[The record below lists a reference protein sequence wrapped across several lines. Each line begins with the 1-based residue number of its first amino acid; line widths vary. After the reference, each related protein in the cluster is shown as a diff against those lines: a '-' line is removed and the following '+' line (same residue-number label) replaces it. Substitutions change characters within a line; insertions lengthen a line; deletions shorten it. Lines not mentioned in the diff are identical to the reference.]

1 MIPEKFLDSRIKL
14 LLALLLPAILLY
26 YKSIK
31 YDFTTLDEQ
40 WLIVNNADLLNG
52 WKAVKDGF
60 TKSIT
65 GLYYRPLLITSV
77 FIDYKIGG
85 LSPTVY
91 HFSNLLMHLG
101 CVLLLFKFLRLN
113 KISRIA
119 SWVLSLI
126 FSVHPILLHAVV
138 WVPGRNDLLLCI
150 FTLSSLIFLLR
161 FFEAPKKI
169 YFILHVLFFVGALFT
184 KETAI
189 ALPVI
194 YLACYL
200 VYKKEKHTQI
210 WVFMP
215 VWLII
220 AGAWLVVR
228 NNIVE
233 VPAPDQLS
241 LLEVIKNLVPAMILY
256 TGKAI
261 LPVQQS
267 ILPLMRNAS
276 VIPGL
281 LVIALLL
288 FLIFKPGLRDKKIA
302 GLGLLLFFLILALPV
317 WFSASKN
324 GAEHY
329 EHRIYTAMP
338 GMLLFFSQLNF
349 NYNSRIFKY
358 SVVAL
363 IVFFCLKTYLRMPVY
378 KNKTNFVDAGV
389 RECQG
394 NYLFLYQKSEL
405 LFNEKNFAGALDYC
419 NQAIAIRPD
428 RSQLYSNRGSIY
440 YTLGFYKSAVSDFNN
455 AIRLSPKPDFKY
467 HLSRAISYEKTGDIK
482 NAVKDLIFVRRTF
495 PTPVP
500 EDVSRVIVEKWARQV
515 DALNQQIVVT
525 PGDAHLYFERAGLYF
540 AVEQEKEGLA
550 DLSKACALAPEN
562 KAYLKLYMEHYEKQP
577 AK

>member
-1 MIPEKFLDSRIKL
+1 MIPDKFLDNRLKL
-14 LLALLLPAILLY
+14 LLALLLPAILIY

-40 WLIVNNADLLNG
+40 WLIVNNADLLSG
-52 WKAVKDGF
+52 WKAVREGF

-77 FIDYKIGG
+77 FIDYKIGK
-85 LSPTVY
+85 LSPTIY

-113 KISRIA
+113 KISRTSA
-119 SWVLSLI
+119 WVLSLI
-126 FSVHPILLHAVV
+126 FSVHPIMLHAVA
-138 WVPGRNDLLLCI
+138 WVPGRNDLLLCL

-161 FFEAPKKI
+161 FFEEPKKI
-169 YFILHVLFFVGALFT
+169 FFILHVVFFVGALFT

-200 VYKKEKHTQI
+200 VYKKEKRSPL
-210 WVFMP
+210 WLLMA
-215 VWLII
+215 VWAIL
-220 AGAWLVVR
+220 AGAWLFLR

-241 LLEVIKNLVPAMILY
+241 LLEVIKNLIPAMILY

-261 LPVQQS
+261 LPIQQS
-267 ILPLMRNAS
+267 ILPLMRNS
-276 VIPGL
+276 SIIPGL

-288 FLIFKPGLRDKKIA
+288 FLVFKPGLRDKRVA
-302 GLGLLLFFLILALPV
+302 GLGMLFFFLILALPV

-338 GMLLFFSQLNF
+338 GMLLFLSQVNF

-358 SVVAL
+358 SVLVL
-363 IVFFCLKTYLRMPVY
+363 IVLFSLKTYLRMPVY
-378 KNKTNFVDAGV
+378 KNKANFVDAGV
-389 RECQG
+389 RECPG
-394 NYLFLYQKSEL
+394 NYLFLYQKSEI
-405 LFNEKNFAGALDYC
+405 LFNEKNFASALDYC
-419 NQAIAIRPD
+419 NQAIAVRPD
-428 RSQLYSNRGSIY
+428 KSQLYSNRGTIY
-440 YTLGFYKSAVSDFNN
+440 YTLGFYKSAVSDFTK
-455 AIRLSPKPDFKY
+455 AISLSIKPDFKY
-467 HLSRAISYEKTGDIK
+467 HLSRAIAYEKAGDIK
-482 NAVKDLIFVRRTF
+482 NSVKDLIFVKRTF
-495 PTPVP
+495 PNPVP
-500 EDVSRVIVEKWARQV
+500 EEINTVIVEKWSRQV
-515 DALNQQIVVT
+515 DALSKQIEAA
-525 PGDAHLYFERAGLYF
+525 PDDAHLYFERAQLYF

-562 KAYLKLYMEHYEKQP
+562 KEYLKQYMEHYEKQP
-577 AK
+577 KR

>member
-1 MIPEKFLDSRIKL
+1 
-14 LLALLLPAILLY
+14 
-26 YKSIK
+26 
-31 YDFTTLDEQ
+31 
-40 WLIVNNADLLNG
+40 
-52 WKAVKDGF
+52 
-60 TKSIT
+60 
-65 GLYYRPLLITSV
+65 
-77 FIDYKIGG
+77 
-85 LSPTVY
+85 
-91 HFSNLLMHLG
+91 
-101 CVLLLFKFLRLN
+101 
-113 KISRIA
+113 
-119 SWVLSLI
+119 
-126 FSVHPILLHAVV
+126 
-138 WVPGRNDLLLCI
+138 LLCI

-161 FFEAPKKI
+161 FFEEPKKI
-169 YFILHVLFFVGALFT
+169 FFILHVLFFVGALFT

-194 YLACYL
+194 YLGCYL
-200 VYKKEKHTQI
+200 VYKKEKPMQI

-220 AGAWLVVR
+220 AGAWLVLR

-267 ILPLMRNAS
+267 ILPLMRNSS

-288 FLIFKPGLRDKKIA
+288 FLVFKPGLRDKRIA
-302 GLGLLLFFLILALPV
+302 GLGLLFFFLILALPV

-338 GMLLFFSQLNF
+338 GMLLFISQLNF

-358 SVVAL
+358 SVLAVF
-363 IVFFCLKTYLRMPVY
+363 VFFCLKTYLRMPVY
-378 KNKTNFVDAGV
+378 KDKTNFVEAGV
-389 RECQG
+389 RECPG
-394 NYLFLYQKSEL
+394 NYLFLFQKSEI

-428 RSQLYSNRGSIY
+428 RSQLYSNRGTIY
-440 YTLGFYKSAVSDFNN
+440 YTLGFYKSAVSDFNK
-455 AIRLSPKPDFKY
+455 AISLSPKPDFKY

-482 NAVKDLIFVRRTF
+482 NSVKDLIFVRRNF

-500 EDVSRVIVEKWARQV
+500 EDVSRVIVEKWTREV
-515 DALNQQIVVT
+515 DALNKQIEAK
-525 PGDAHLYFERAGLYF
+525 PEDAHLYFERAGLYF

-562 KAYLKLYMEHYEKQP
+562 KEYLKQYMEHYEKQP
-577 AK
+577 VK